1 MFKFLFG
8 GKKTPE
14 AVPETDREQ
23 FKRLTTDL
31 NALIDT
37 LAVKPKV
44 TLDPATGRIELEEPE
59 QFADEALA
67 LPAPEPQNAAVRQA
81 ESAPEAKTAAEAGDK
96 GAQGDGVA
104 ATHVSVP
111 TPPKSNP
118 QPSPPQPRVP
128 EARS

>member
-8 GKKTPE
+8 GKKASE

-31 NALIDT
+31 NALIGT

-44 TLDPATGRIELEEPE
+44 TLDPATGRIEFEEPE

-67 LPAPEPQNAAVRQA
+67 LPAPDPQDAAA
-81 ESAPEAKTAAEAGDK
+81 EAAPVEDVASADAKTAPNAAAK
-96 GAQGDGVA
+96 IAQGDAVA
-104 ATHVSVP
+104 TPSIPVP
-111 TPPKSNP
+111 NPPKPN
-118 QPSPPQPRVP
+118 PPQPRPP
-128 EARS
+128 EAR

>member
-8 GKKTPE
+8 GKKTPD

-31 NALIDT
+31 NALIGT

-44 TLDPATGRIELEEPE
+44 TLDPATGHIALEEPE

-67 LPAPEPQNAAVRQA
+67 LPAPEVEN
-81 ESAPEAKTAAEAGDK
+81 TAAGKTQAKAEDTAVSDAGEKITEGDAVTAPAASVS
-96 GAQGDGVA
+96 GA
-104 ATHVSVP
+104 
-111 TPPKSNP
+111 PKP
-118 QPSPPQPRVP
+118 KPPQPNSPQPRTP
-128 EARS
+128 

>member
-31 NALIDT
+31 NALIGT

-67 LPAPEPQNAAVRQA
+67 LPAPEPQDAAEETAPAEDVASADAKSAPNAA
-81 ESAPEAKTAAEAGDK
+81 EKI
-96 GAQGDGVA
+96 AQGDAVA
-104 ATHVSVP
+104 GPSIPVP
-111 TPPKSNP
+111 NPPKPN
-118 QPSPPQPRVP
+118 PPQPRTP
-128 EARS
+128 EAR

>member
-8 GKKTPE
+8 GKKVSEE

-31 NALIDT
+31 NALIDSLPT
-37 LAVKPKV
+37 KPKV

-67 LPAPEPQNAAVRQA
+67 LPAPAAKEEAAGPAEADAKPVAADKITEGDAVAAAPKAPVPNPPKPNPPQP
-81 ESAPEAKTAAEAGDK
+81 SAPEA
-96 GAQGDGVA
+96 
-104 ATHVSVP
+104 
-111 TPPKSNP
+111 
-118 QPSPPQPRVP
+118 R
-128 EARS
+128 